1 MWVPPKRCILR
12 IYKVR
17 VYKGWLHR
25 DVEFFISS
33 RRLAWGHDKR
43 REEGLLEAQPRINHA
58 GWTGEPRILW
68 VDIHAVVAN
77 SAGHVLA
84 VRHGKASIECR
95 GRCQFT

>member
-58 GWTGEPRILW
+58 GWTGEPRI
-68 VDIHAVVAN
+68 
-77 SAGHVLA
+77 
-84 VRHGKASIECR
+84 C
-95 GRCQFT
+95 